1 MEDALEATVENGD
14 EAVSTELEIAP
25 STTLMEVSPG
35 LAILFGEVPD
45 GVELYD
51 FDFQSPAEQDSF
63 STALGML
70 GSLGTIGGN
79 LEKAAQSAKGVFRLS
94 QATLKLL
101 KEGAELTETADGFL
115 GMMVKNGKISA
126 QARFVPLGVT
136 PAAVVSSIGPGV
148 TMIALQAKL
157 GEISSLVGTNIALTT
172 RTLKTIRNE
181 QWSEL
186 EGLAESVHEALR
198 EARDL
203 DVITDTV
210 WEPIAPSGPLIR
222 KQLKLYR
229 KNVTGHVKELG
240 KLKGKSKERRE
251 YLEMNAEAIVFDA
264 HALLNSLK
272 THAEYQAL
280 RAGLARTRSVTD
292 GNESKVFD
300 RITQKTLPEIEES
313 IQEVSKL
320 TESLVRELR
329 IIAELPRRA
338 TMPITKKRKDDLAT
352 KLTVTQLL
360 ESIEPL
366 AQMLHPVVATPAV
379 PDAICAPAD
388 LDLAPYL
395 NVLRWYLDDGEE
407 LRSVAFPYELGSN
420 DLTGVVPAILAKR
433 VDASWGALA
442 PGRAGAFM
450 EKFAASTFVAVTD
463 RRIVTADP
471 KKLLNEGE
479 LGRIHS
485 LDDIQFVRP
494 RTAQDGE
501 VRPTIDVATNRHD
514 IQWVFP
520 DTAEIEQVDTLAAIL
535 SEASARVAS
544 SPARIESA
552 EESVPAIES

>member
-1 MEDALEATVENGD
+1 
-14 EAVSTELEIAP
+14 
-25 STTLMEVSPG
+25 
-35 LAILFGEVPD
+35 
-45 GVELYD
+45 
-51 FDFQSPAEQDSF
+51 
-63 STALGML
+63 
-70 GSLGTIGGN
+70 
-79 LEKAAQSAKGVFRLS
+79 
-94 QATLKLL
+94 
-101 KEGAELTETADGFL
+101 
-115 GMMVKNGKISA
+115 
-126 QARFVPLGVT
+126 
-136 PAAVVSSIGPGV
+136 
-148 TMIALQAKL
+148 
-157 GEISSLVGTNIALTT
+157 
-172 RTLKTIRNE
+172 
-181 QWSEL
+181 
-186 EGLAESVHEALR
+186 
-198 EARDL
+198 
-203 DVITDTV
+203 
-210 WEPIAPSGPLIR
+210 
-222 KQLKLYR
+222 
-229 KNVTGHVKELG
+229 
-240 KLKGKSKERRE
+240 
-251 YLEMNAEAIVFDA
+251 
-264 HALLNSLK
+264 
-272 THAEYQAL
+272 
-280 RAGLARTRSVTD
+280 
-292 GNESKVFD
+292 
-300 RITQKTLPEIEES
+300 
-313 IQEVSKL
+313 
-320 TESLVRELR
+320 
-329 IIAELPRRA
+329 
-338 TMPITKKRKDDLAT
+338 MPITKKRKDDLAT

-395 NVLRWYLDDGEE
+395 NVLRWYLEDGEE

-463 RRIVTADP
+463 RRIVNADP